1 MTITVTESAA
11 KQIERQILKRGNGVG
26 LRLGVKKSGCSGFAY
41 TIEYADQIHEDDRV
55 FDQGS
60 VKVVISEN
68 DMPYLDGIE
77 IDFRR
82 EGISEA
88 FKFNNPNVKASCGCG
103 ESFSVGQ
110 AANGS

>member
-1 MTITVTESAA
+1 MTITVTDSAA
-11 KQIERQILKRGNGVG
+11 KQIERQLVKRGSGVG

-41 TIEYADQIHEDDRV
+41 TIDYADRVNADDRV

-60 VKVVISEN
+60 VKVVISVA
-68 DMPYLDGIE
+68 DLPYLDGIE

-88 FKFNNPNVKASCGCG
+88 FKFNNPNVQASCGCG
-103 ESFSVGQ
+103 ESFSVG
-110 AANGS
+110 